1 MLVLLSSVDMTWAK
15 GKRKKTRKTQR
26 TETVYEEIE
35 NFDFLYT
42 DDYDGTATFATS
54 NSIMDQATA
63 LIGARYRSGS
73 KGPYAFDCSGFTSYV
88 FGQHDINIGCSS
100 RDQYARNIPIKRW
113 EMQRGDLVFFTSP
126 RSGRGVGHVGIVMD
140 YDPIHNTF
148 TFIHASTNEGVKISS
163 STEGYYNRRYVG
175 ARRVAK

>member
-1 MLVLLSSVDMTWAK
+1 MKQKILLCIMLVLLSSVDMTWAK

-63 LIGARYRSGS
+63 LIG
-73 KGPYAFDCSGFTSYV
+73 SGFTSYV
-88 FGQHDINIGCSS
+88 FGQHDINIGSSS

-140 YDPIHNTF
+140 YDPINNTF